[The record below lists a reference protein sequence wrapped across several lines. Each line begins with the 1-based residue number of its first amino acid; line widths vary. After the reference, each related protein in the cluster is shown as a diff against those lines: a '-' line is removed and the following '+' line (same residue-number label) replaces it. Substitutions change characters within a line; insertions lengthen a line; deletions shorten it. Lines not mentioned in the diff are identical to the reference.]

1 METAFGGMDVSAI
14 SNAFKLEKVALR
26 DKRLAAFRRNPTTWE
41 ILLSV
46 SRNDLNIHQTIK
58 GLETDCLGYSS
69 IIRFITAQIAE
80 GRLIAIDG
88 QKRSEK
94 IIKPGELVV
103 HALEHLGELYKL
115 GH

>member
-1 METAFGGMDVSAI
+1 MDTAFGGMDLRAI
-14 SNAFKLEKVALR
+14 SNAFDIEKVALR

-46 SRNDLNIHQTIK
+46 SKNDLNIHQTIK

-69 IIRFITAQIAE
+69 IIRFITAQVEE
-80 GRLIAIDG
+80 GGLIAIDG

-94 IIKPGELVV
+94 IIKPSEFVV
-103 HALEHLGELYKL
+103 HALERLGELYEL